1 MNISNKGLSLI
12 KEFEGLRLNAYLC
25 SAGVPTIGYGST
37 FYPNGGKVKMGD
49 KLNDEKEA
57 EFLLHKTVER
67 FENGVNRLL
76 DKTSVTQSQFDALVS
91 FAFNLG
97 LGNLE
102 KSTLLR
108 KVKTNPN
115 DPSIADEFLRW
126 NKAGGKVLA
135 GLTRRREAE
144 AKLYFANQK

>member
-12 KEFEGLRLNAYLC
+12 KEFEGLRLNTYLC

-37 FYPNGGKVKMGD
+37 FYPNGDKVKMGD

-67 FENGVNRLL
+67 FEKGVNRLL

-108 KVKTNPN
+108 KVKANPN

-144 AKLYFANQK
+144 AKLYLER

>member
-37 FYPNGGKVKMGD
+37 FYPNGDKVKIGD

-67 FENGVNRLL
+67 FEKGVDRLL

-108 KVKTNPN
+108 KVKANPN
-115 DPSIADEFLRW
+115 DPSIADELLRW
-126 NKAGGKVLA
+126 DKAGGKVLA

-144 AKLYFANQK
+144 AKLYFVNEK